1 MAGFAGFLLRPLP
14 CVMSNCEGMNVIMKK
29 QRGAAIIVVMLIL
42 VVITVLGIAAVRMG
56 LTSLSVAT
64 NSQISALL
72 FQAADTG
79 LVTFEQKVGENPQA
93 AALPTGIVGPSL
105 NEPGIEKP
113 YCITASNRLKPGL
126 CSTSDYTSARGAVIN
141 QIAIEVPAAADG
153 TPMRAVVLGTDLD
166 RAGISNYV
174 VNVHSTSLVPAFGAA
189 GDGEIEDCLQ
199 LPNNDNDDVSVSTV
213 TDCLTDEGAVFKT
226 LVQEYS
232 YGYN

>member
-1 MAGFAGFLLRPLP
+1 M
-14 CVMSNCEGMNVIMKK
+14 MKKK
-29 QRGAAIIVVMLIL
+29 QRGAAIIVVLLIL
-42 VVITVLGIAAVRMG
+42 IVISVLGIAAVRMG

-64 NSQISALL
+64 NSQVSALL

-79 LVTFEQKVGENPQA
+79 VVTFERKVAENPQA

-105 NEPGIEKP
+105 NEPGVEKP
-113 YCITASNRLKPGL
+113 YCITASSRLRAGL
-126 CSTSDYTSARGAVIN
+126 CTTSDYTSARAAVIN
-141 QIAIEVPAAADG
+141 QIAVEVPAAADG
-153 TPMRAVVLGTDLD
+153 SPMRAVVLGTDLD

-174 VNVHSTSLVPAFGAA
+174 VNVHSTSLIPVFGAA
-189 GDGEIEDCLQ
+189 GDGEITDCLQ
-199 LPNNDNDDVSVSTV
+199 KPNNDSDDVAVTTV